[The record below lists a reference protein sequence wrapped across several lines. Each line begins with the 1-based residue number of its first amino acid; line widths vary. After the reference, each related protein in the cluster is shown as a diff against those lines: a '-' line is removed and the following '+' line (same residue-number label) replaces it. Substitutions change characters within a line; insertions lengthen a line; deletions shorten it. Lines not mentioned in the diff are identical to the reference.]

1 MLFPSIFRV
10 NGEAVVAGV
19 DNQLETTTIN
29 GSLQTRLHLGQDQ
42 AVSVAAPFGSVVH
55 TCSVAVITGV
65 HAEDIVLGNNWL
77 RQFSR
82 DAPHMLSL
90 RNGTTHMDCA

>member
-29 GSLQTRLHLGQDQ
+29 GSLQTRLNLGQDQ
-42 AVSVAAPFGSVVH
+42 AVSVAAPFGSAVH

-65 HAEDIVLGNNWL
+65 HAEDIVLETTGFVN
-77 RQFSR
+77 F
-82 DAPHMLSL
+82 PGMLP
-90 RNGTTHMDCA
+90 TC